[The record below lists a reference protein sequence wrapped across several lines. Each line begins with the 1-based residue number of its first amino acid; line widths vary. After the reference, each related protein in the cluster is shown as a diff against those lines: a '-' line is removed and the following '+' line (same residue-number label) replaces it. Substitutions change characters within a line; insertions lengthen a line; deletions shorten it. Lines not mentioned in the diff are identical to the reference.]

1 MKSKHFWAGF
11 LSAFDPFKPAP
22 KREPASKASRQ
33 FDIEGEFRVVPEA
46 ETLMHNAFVKALSD
60 VKQAS

>member
-11 LSAFDPFKPAP
+11 FSAFDPFKPAP
-22 KREPASKASRQ
+22 KRQPASKTSRQ
-33 FDIEGEFRVVPEA
+33 HDIEGEFRVVPEA
-46 ETLMHNAFVKALSD
+46 EALMHNAFAKALSD

>member
-33 FDIEGEFRVVPEA
+33 YDKGEFRVVPEA
-46 ETLMHNAFVKALSD
+46 EALMHNAFVKALSD